1 MKILQINTTVNS
13 GSTGRI
19 AEDIGKVLM
28 ENGHESYIAYGRGS
42 GISQSYLIKV
52 GNQTDIILHGIKTA
66 VLDRHGFGSTTATK
80 KLIDEIELI
89 KPDAIGLH
97 NIHGYYLNVEILFD
111 YLYKVN
117 IPVVWTLHD
126 CWAFTGHCT
135 YYDSIDCEKWKTLC
149 HHCPKKKFYPTSYG
163 LDQSK
168 KNHLDKQRLF
178 NQLNNLH
185 LITPSRWLSNEVR
198 QSRLDFQSSHVI
210 HNGID
215 LEVFKPQDQKF
226 VVKQINAIHFLGDK
240 KIILGCAS
248 IWDKRKGLDD
258 FIQLSYLFDEN
269 HKIVLIGLNQDQ
281 ISKLPKGILGIS
293 RTESIEEL
301 AAWYSAADVFVNP
314 TYQDNF
320 PTTNLEALAC
330 GTPVITYNTGG
341 SPEAIDEET
350 GMVVEKGN
358 LTGLKTA
365 IELITAKGK
374 THYQSLCRVRAEKYF
389 NKNERYLDYLHLYE
403 SLVNG

>member
-1 MKILQINTTVNS
+1 LRIIQINTTVNS

-19 AEDIGKVLM
+19 AEDIGKGLM

-66 VLDRHGFGSTTATK
+66 VLDRHGFGSRTATK
-80 KLIDEIELI
+80 KLIDEIDRI

-111 YLYKVN
+111 YLYKVK

-135 YYDSIDCEKWKTLC
+135 YYDSIGCEKWKTLC
-149 HHCPKKKFYPTSYG
+149 QVCPKKKFYPSSYG

-198 QSRLDFQSSHVI
+198 QSRLDFQSAHVI

-215 LEVFKPQDQKF
+215 LEVFKPQDQEFIK
-226 VVKQINAIHFLGDK
+226 KHINGIHFFGDK

-269 HKIVLIGLNQDQ
+269 HKIVLIGLNADQ

-301 AAWYSAADVFVNP
+301 AAWYSTADVFVNP

-358 LTGLKTA
+358 LPALKTA

-374 THYQSLCRVRAEKYF
+374 THYQSLCRARAEKYF